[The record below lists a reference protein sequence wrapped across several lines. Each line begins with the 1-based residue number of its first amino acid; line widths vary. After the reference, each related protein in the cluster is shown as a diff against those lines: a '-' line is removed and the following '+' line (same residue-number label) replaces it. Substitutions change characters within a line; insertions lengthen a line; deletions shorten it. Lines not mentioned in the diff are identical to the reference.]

1 MKMMRRIKENEGAGT
16 EGNCEVEGEEIEN
29 KRMSSRLSDSMKWN
43 ERMMKE
49 EVQPPNNFK

>member
-1 MKMMRRIKENEGAGT
+1 MKMMRRIKENEEVGT
-16 EGNCEVEGEEIEN
+16 EGNCEIEGEEIEN